1 MSGSLGLLGKT
12 LRRFTESTE
21 ARVLRESSE
30 QHELL
35 HPGERVQKIESC
47 DPGGEVTVAG
57 EVANL
62 IVRPEGSAPA
72 LEVELQD
79 ATGRVFVVW
88 LGRRRIPGIY
98 IGRHVVIH
106 GRLNCVME
114 HPTIYNPRYELL
126 PD

>member
-1 MSGSLGLLGKT
+1 MTDSLGLLGRT
-12 LRRFTESTE
+12 LRKLTESP
-21 ARVLRESSE
+21 ADRVLRESQE

-35 HPGERVQKIESC
+35 HPGESLQRIDACQ
-47 DPGGEVTVAG
+47 PGAEVTVSG
-57 EVANL
+57 EVASL
-62 IVRPEGSAPA
+62 VVRPEGTAPA
-72 LEVELQD
+72 LEIRLDDPSGHVY
-79 ATGRVFVVW
+79 VVW

-98 IGRHVVIH
+98 VGRHVVIH

>member
-1 MSGSLGLLGKT
+1 MSGSLGLVGKT
-12 LRRFTESTE
+12 LRRFSESAE
-21 ARVLRESSE
+21 ARVLRESNE

-35 HPGERVQKIESC
+35 HPGERVQHIENC

-62 IVRPEGSAPA
+62 TVRPEGSAPA

-98 IGRHVVIH
+98 IGRHIVIH